1 MSLVKKIEADTIIA
15 MKEKHAERTGVLRMM
30 KAAIKSRE
38 IEKRAP
44 LTDSEVQQVLTTMVK
59 QRHESVEQFTK
70 GGRKDLAEK
79 ETWEIGV
86 IEQYLPKAASES
98 EIRAIVNGVVTDL
111 VAAGGEQGPA
121 SLGVT
126 IKAVQAKIQEL
137 GLRADGRMVSELVK
151 ARLAQ

>member
-86 IEQYLPKAASES
+86 IEQYLPKSASES

>member
-1 MSLVKKIEADTIIA
+1 MSLVKKIEGDTIIA

>member
-1 MSLVKKIEADTIIA
+1 MSLVKRIEADTIIA
-15 MKEKHAERTGVLRMM
+15 MKEKHAERTSVLRMM
-30 KAAIKSRE
+30 KAGIKSKE

-44 LTDSEVQQVLTTMVK
+44 LTDSEVQQVLTTMLK

-79 ETWEIGV
+79 ETWEISV

-111 VAAGGEQGPA
+111 IAAGTEQGPT

-126 IKAVQAKIQEL
+126 IKAVQTKIQEL
-137 GLRADGRMVSELVK
+137 GLRADGRVVSELVK
-151 ARLAQ
+151 ARLTQ